1 MKTQFHG
8 FGRLTI
14 MTNSSKTQCKME
26 DVKKQYERHR
36 KQSFGMVNL
45 CSKACAG
52 HQNLLQNA
60 SKSPDLQHIVV
71 FSVLWWR
78 LGPSDSWYHIHSG
91 LLLQFFLHKI
101 RYLHKSKASGHVE
114 RRQNNKSL
122 QNPDILRLP
131 NNMIRIVILVAL
143 AWLVRRR
150 IDSVCCHPKNVSGTD
165 CPIQGPLP
173 K

>member
-1 MKTQFHG
+1 
-8 FGRLTI
+8 

-26 DVKKQYERHR
+26 DVKKQHERHR
-36 KQSFGMVNL
+36 KQSSGMVNL

-52 HQNLLQNA
+52 HQNLIQNA
-60 SKSPDLQHIVV
+60 SKSPDLPNIGA

-91 LLLQFFLHKI
+91 LLLQSFLHKYV
-101 RYLHKSKASGHVE
+101 YLHKSKASGYVK
-114 RRQNNKSL
+114 RRQSNKSL

-131 NNMIRIVILVAL
+131 NNIKRTAMLAAL
-143 AWLVRRR
+143 AWLVHCR
-150 IDSVCCHPKNVSGTD
+150 IDSVFCNPKNVSATD
-165 CPIQGPLP
+165 CPIEGPLP

>member
-1 MKTQFHG
+1 
-8 FGRLTI
+8 

-26 DVKKQYERHR
+26 DVKKQHEKHR

-52 HQNLLQNA
+52 HQNLIQNA
-60 SKSPDLQHIVV
+60 SKSPDLPNISA

-91 LLLQFFLHKI
+91 LLLQFFVRKI
-101 RYLHKSKASGHVE
+101 WYLHKSKASGHVE

-131 NNMIRIVILVAL
+131 NDIIRIAILVAL
-143 AWLVRRR
+143 AWLVHCWLNSVFCNPKTASG
-150 IDSVCCHPKNVSGTD
+150 IDWQ
-165 CPIQGPLP
+165 IQGPLP

>member
-1 MKTQFHG
+1 M
-8 FGRLTI
+8 L
-14 MTNSSKTQCKME
+14 NPSKTQCKMK
-26 DVKKQYERHR
+26 DVKKQHEKPR

-52 HQNLLQNA
+52 HQNLIQNA
-60 SKSPDLQHIVV
+60 SKSPDLPNIGA

-91 LLLQFFLHKI
+91 LLLQSILHKI
-101 RYLHKSKASGHVE
+101 RYLHKSKALGHVE
-114 RRQNNKSL
+114 RRQSNKSL

-131 NNMIRIVILVAL
+131 NNMIRIAILVAL
-143 AWLVRRR
+143 AWLVHCWL
-150 IDSVCCHPKNVSGTD
+150 DSVFCNPKTASGTD